1 MRLFRNSKKTVL
13 PNWNQQTVSRVGK
26 KRVNQAKVGRLNR
39 QYNKNL
45 SKLKRSGFKITGAK
59 PINKMNHS
67 EYMKAMQ
74 KAKSGKY
81 EIRTLTQA
89 PKWENEP
96 PREYL
101 LLRRKNK

>member
-13 PNWNQQTVSRVGK
+13 PNWNQQQVSRSGK

-39 QYNKNL
+39 SYNKSL

-59 PINKMNHS
+59 PINRMTHS
-67 EYMKAMQ
+67 EYQKAMQ
-74 KAKSGKY
+74 KAKSGNY

-89 PKWENEP
+89 PKWVNES

-101 LLRRKNK
+101 LLRRKKK